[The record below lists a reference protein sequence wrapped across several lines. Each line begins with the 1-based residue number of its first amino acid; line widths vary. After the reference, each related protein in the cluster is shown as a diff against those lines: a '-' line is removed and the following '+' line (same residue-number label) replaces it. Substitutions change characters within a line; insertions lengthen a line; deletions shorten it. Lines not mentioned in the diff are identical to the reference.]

1 MSVFDRVDF
10 REGAK
15 KKKKKKTKKGRENE
29 EENFFGRCLARRQRW
44 ERDGGAWVFSPLT
57 NQKVFSP
64 KWGENQVGGSL
75 IGKR

>member
-1 MSVFDRVDF
+1 MSVFKSVFGRVDF
-10 REGAK
+10 REDGK
-15 KKKKKKTKKGRENE
+15 KSRENE
-29 EENFFGRCLARRQRW
+29 EGNFFGRCLARRQRW